1 MNTNTTTNTW
11 IRRVAAGAVLAA
23 APALIAL
30 GTATASHAESGTS
43 TGSTSSTSPGYK
55 YSPTQT
61 GPLNGQY
68 PWHNTTWDQGS
79 FHHRHAAEQ
88 QSRY

>member
-1 MNTNTTTNTW
+1 MNTNTNTW

-30 GTATASHAESGTS
+30 GTAAASHAESGNSTS
-43 TGSTSSTSPGYK
+43 STSSTSPGYK

-61 GPLNGQY
+61 GPPNGQY
-68 PWHNTTWDQGS
+68 PWHNTTWDQSS

-88 QSRY
+88 QSWY